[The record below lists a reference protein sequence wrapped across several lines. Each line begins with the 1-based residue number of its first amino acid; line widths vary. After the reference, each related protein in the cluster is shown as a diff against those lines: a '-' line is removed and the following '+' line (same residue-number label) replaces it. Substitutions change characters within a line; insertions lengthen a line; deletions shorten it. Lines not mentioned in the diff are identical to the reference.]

1 MVTNQLSQQDL
12 QKNQSK
18 PINLC
23 FHFYLFPIGPI
34 QNPSSFKKPSAAPP
48 TISTGTVKARK
59 KPESIF
65 KARVEFCAELG
76 EVNLK
81 EKDKQNRDFK
91 KNVCKTLRQPSL
103 LALACEFYHIM
114 HQLHTKSPDL
124 DSIAYTSTRSR

>member
-12 QKNQSK
+12 QKNHSK

-23 FHFYLFPIGPI
+23 FHFYPFPIGP
-34 QNPSSFKKPSAAPP
+34 AALP

-91 KNVCKTLRQPSL
+91 KKNVCKT
-103 LALACEFYHIM
+103 
-114 HQLHTKSPDL
+114 D
-124 DSIAYTSTRSR
+124 

>member
-1 MVTNQLSQQDL
+1 MLSL
-12 QKNQSK
+12 LSISNWPNSK
-18 PINLC
+18 PLKFQIN
-23 FHFYLFPIGPI
+23 
-34 QNPSSFKKPSAAPP
+34 PP
-48 TISTGTVKARK
+48 WPPGTVKARK

-91 KNVCKTLRQPSL
+91 KNVCK
-103 LALACEFYHIM
+103 IM